1 MRYIFI
7 AMKSSKRKTLLQPF
21 LLSAKN
27 RFFPKNKIPFRT
39 LGVLIFSLAVCL
51 VLYKVVVRV
60 VTYFHSQNELGIIL
74 SLKIFQMAWITMF
87 AMLVFSCMVSAVSTL
102 FLSQDNEIIFAAP
115 LAKSDIFFMRYVT
128 TSIYTSWM
136 MIVFSIPIFAAYGTV
151 FKASIL
157 YWPLMLGAIISTAAT
172 ATTFGM
178 GFTVV
183 LVNLFPAKRTK
194 DIILYLS
201 ICFGIFIYIIFR
213 LMRPEDLVNP
223 DKYGHFIDYLSSLAT
238 PASPY
243 IPAAWASNLLSY
255 YLMDREID
263 ILITALLVVTPLT
276 LFFLGEWAMERWFLS
291 GFTKSQESFG
301 GYRSFFSRG
310 KYKRSSLQWT
320 FLKESKLFL
329 RDSAE
334 WSQLFMI
341 AALVIVYLYNF
352 KVLPVERS
360 MFEEEY
366 VTNLISFLNI
376 GLTGFVVASLAARFV
391 YPSIGAEG
399 GSFYIIMS
407 SPLSTAKYILHKY
420 LFYVIPFTV
429 LALILLVV
437 SNRLLNVEGPMW
449 WISVITGLIITWT
462 VLAMALGF
470 GAIYADFKA
479 ENRAAALGGI
489 GAILFL
495 FTAIAFEMAIIFLG
509 GSPVYRV
516 MRGWLRNGVMSA
528 QDLLILS
535 GWILAS
541 VAISLFLALF
551 FIRTGIRK
559 LEASGS

>member
-1 MRYIFI
+1 
-7 AMKSSKRKTLLQPF
+7 MKASKRNTLLQPF

-27 RFFPKNKIPFRT
+27 RFFPRNKIPFRAI
-39 LGVLIFSLAVCL
+39 GVLLFSLTVCL
-51 VLYKVVVRV
+51 VLYRV
-60 VTYFHSQNELGIIL
+60 VFRVITYFHSQNELGIIL

-87 AMLVFSCMVSAVSTL
+87 ALLVFSCMVSAVSSL

-115 LAKSDIFFMRYVT
+115 VAESDIFFMRYIT

-151 FKASIL
+151 FKAGFL
-157 YWPLMLGAIISTAAT
+157 YWPLMLGTILSTTAI

-178 GFTVV
+178 GLTVV

-201 ICFGIFIYIIFR
+201 VCFGIFIYLIFR

-223 DKYGHFIDYLSSLAT
+223 DKYGHFIDYLSSLSA
-238 PASPY
+238 PAAPY

-255 YLMDREID
+255 YLLERQID
-263 ILITALLVVTPLT
+263 FLVTALLVMTPIA
-276 LFFLGEWAMERWFLS
+276 LFILGEWAMERWFLS
-291 GFTKSQESFG
+291 GYTKSQESFG
-301 GYRSFFSRG
+301 GYRMFFSRG
-310 KYKRSSLQWT
+310 KYRRSSLQWT

-366 VTNLISFLNI
+366 ITNLISFLNI

-407 SPLSTAKYILHKY
+407 SPLSTARYILNKY
-420 LFYVIPFTV
+420 LFYVVPFTG

-437 SNRLLNVEGPMW
+437 SNRLLNIEGPMW

-516 MRGWLRNGVMSA
+516 MRGWLRNGTMPA
-528 QDLLILS
+528 GDLLTLM

-541 VAISLFLALF
+541 IAISLFLALF

-559 LEASGS
+559 LEASST

>member
-1 MRYIFI
+1 M
-7 AMKSSKRKTLLQPF
+7 QPF
-21 LLSAKN
+21 FFSAKN
-27 RFFPKNKIPFRT
+27 RFFPKNRLPPWT
-39 LGVLIFSLAVCL
+39 VGVLVFSLAVCL
-51 VLYKVVVRV
+51 VLYKVVVKV
-60 VTYFHSQNELGIIL
+60 VTYFHSQNELGILL

-87 AMLVFSCMVSAVSTL
+87 AMLIFSCMVSAVSTL

-115 LAKSDIFFMRYVT
+115 VPTSDIFFMRYVT

-151 FKASIL
+151 FQASIF
-157 YWPLMLGAIISTAAT
+157 YWPLMLGTIIATAAI

-183 LVNLFPAKRTK
+183 LVNLFPARRTK

-223 DKYGHFIDYLSSLAT
+223 DKYGHFIDYLSALST
-238 PASPY
+238 PAAPY
-243 IPAAWASNLLSY
+243 IPAAWASNLLSS
-255 YLMDREID
+255 YLLDREID
-263 ILITALLVVTPLT
+263 FLVAALLCITPIA

-301 GYRSFFSRG
+301 GYRKFFTHT
-310 KYKRSSLQWT
+310 KYNRSALQWI
-320 FLKESKLFL
+320 FRKEAKLFL

-341 AALVIVYLYNF
+341 GALVIVYLYNF
-352 KVLPVERS
+352 KVLPVQRS

-407 SPLSTAKYILHKY
+407 SPLSTARYMLHKY
-420 LFYVIPFTV
+420 LFYLVPFTG

-437 SNRLLNVEGPMW
+437 SNSLINIEGPMW
-449 WISVITGLIITWT
+449 WISIFTGLIITWT

-509 GSPVYRV
+509 GAPVFRV
-516 MRGWLRNGVMSA
+516 MKSWLRTGIMPVN
-528 QDLLILS
+528 DLLTLVA
-535 GWILAS
+535 WILVS
-541 VAISLFLALF
+541 IAISLFLALF
-551 FIRTGIRK
+551 FIKRGINK
-559 LEASGS
+559 LEASST

>member
-1 MRYIFI
+1 MLF
-7 AMKSSKRKTLLQPF
+7 SKRTTLLQPF
-21 LLSAKN
+21 LFSAKN
-27 RFFPKNKIPFRT
+27 RFFPKNRLPLRT
-39 LGVLIFSLAVCL
+39 VGVLVFSLAVCII
-51 VLYKVVVRV
+51 LYIIGVKVI
-60 VTYFHSQNELGIIL
+60 TYFHSQNELGILL

-87 AMLVFSCMVSAVSTL
+87 AMLIFSCMVSAVSTL

-115 LAKSDIFFMRYVT
+115 VPTADIFFMRYVT

-136 MIVFSIPIFAAYGTV
+136 MVVFSIPIFAAYGTV
-151 FKASIL
+151 FQAGIL
-157 YWPLMLGAIISTAAT
+157 YWPLMLGTIIATAAI

-178 GFTVV
+178 ALTVV
-183 LVNLFPAKRTK
+183 LVNLFPARRTK

-201 ICFGIFIYIIFR
+201 ICFGIFIYLIFR

-238 PASPY
+238 PAAPY

-263 ILITALLVVTPLT
+263 LLVTALLCITPIA
-276 LFFLGEWAMERWFLS
+276 LFCLGEWAMDRWFLS

-301 GYRSFFSRG
+301 GYRKFFTRG
-310 KYKRSSLQWT
+310 RYNRSAWKWI
-320 FLKESKLFL
+320 FRKEAKLFL

-341 AALVIVYLYNF
+341 GALVIVYLYNF

-360 MFEEEY
+360 AFQEEY
-366 VTNLISFLNI
+366 ITNLIAFLNI

-399 GSFYIIMS
+399 GSFYIIMN
-407 SPLSTAKYILHKY
+407 SPLSTSRYILNKY
-420 LFYVIPFTV
+420 LFYVVPFTA

-437 SNRLLNVEGPMW
+437 SNHLINVEGPMW

-495 FTAIAFEMAIIFLG
+495 FTAISFEIAIIFLG
-509 GSPVYRV
+509 GGPVFRA
-516 MRGWLRNGVMSA
+516 MRNWLRKGIMEVD
-528 QDLLILS
+528 DLLTLIL
-535 GWILAS
+535 WILVS

-551 FIRTGIRK
+551 FVKKGINK
-559 LEASGS
+559 LEASSS

>member
-1 MRYIFI
+1 MQHSNSSNRMR
-7 AMKSSKRKTLLQPF
+7 LLLPF
-21 LLSAKN
+21 FCSARN
-27 RFFPKNKIPFRT
+27 RFFPRKKLPLRT
-39 LGVLIFSLAVCL
+39 VGVLVFSLAVC
-51 VLYKVVVRV
+51 VALYIFGVRV

-74 SLKIFQMAWITMF
+74 SLKIFQMAWITIF
-87 AMLVFSCMVSAVSTL
+87 AMLIFSCMVSAVSTL

-115 LAKSDIFFMRYVT
+115 VATPDIFFMRYLT

-151 FKASIL
+151 FAAGIL
-157 YWPLMLGAIISTAAT
+157 YWPLMLGTIITTAGIAT
-172 ATTFGM
+172 SFGM
-178 GFTVV
+178 GLTVI
-183 LVNLFPAKRTK
+183 LVNLFPARRTK

-201 ICFGIFIYIIFR
+201 VCFGIFIYLIFR

-223 DKYGHFIDYLSSLAT
+223 DKYGHFVDYLSSIAT
-238 PASPY
+238 PAAPY

-255 YLMDREID
+255 YLMDREVD
-263 ILITALLVVTPLT
+263 FLVLALLCVTPVV
-276 LFFLGEWAMERWFLS
+276 LFFLDEWAMERWFLT

-301 GYRSFFSRG
+301 GYRKFFSRG
-310 KYKRSSLQWT
+310 RYRRNALQWI
-320 FLKESKLFL
+320 FRKEAKLFL

-341 AALVIVYLYNF
+341 AALVVVYLYNF

-360 MFEEEY
+360 IFEEEY

-376 GLTGFVVASLAARFV
+376 GLTGFVIASLAARFV

-399 GSFYIIMS
+399 GSFYLIIS
-407 SPLSTAKYILHKY
+407 SPLTTTRYILYKY
-420 LFYVIPFTV
+420 VFYVVPFTG
-429 LALILLVV
+429 LALILLVI
-437 SNRLLNVEGPMW
+437 SNRLLNIEGPMW
-449 WISVITGLIITWT
+449 WISVTTGLLITWT

-509 GSPVYRV
+509 GSPVYKV
-516 MRGWLRNGVMSA
+516 MRGWLRHGIMPFN
-528 QDLLILS
+528 DLLILI

-541 VAISLFLALF
+541 VSLSLFLSFF
-551 FIRTGIRK
+551 FIRKGIKK
-559 LEASGS
+559 LETSSG

>member
-1 MRYIFI
+1 M
-7 AMKSSKRKTLLQPF
+7 QPF
-21 LLSAKN
+21 FFSAKN
-27 RFFPKNKIPFRT
+27 RFFPKNRIPFRT
-39 LGVLIFSLAVCL
+39 AGVLIFSFAVCL
-51 VLYKVVVRV
+51 VLYKVGVKVI
-60 VTYFHSQNELGIIL
+60 TYFHSQNELGILL

-87 AMLVFSCMVSAVSTL
+87 AMLIFSCMVSAVSTL
-102 FLSQDNEIIFAAP
+102 FLSQDNEIVFASP
-115 LAKSDIFFMRYVT
+115 VPTPDIFFMRYVT

-136 MIVFSIPIFAAYGTV
+136 MVVFSIPIFAAYGTV
-151 FKASIL
+151 FQAGLL
-157 YWPLMLGAIISTAAT
+157 YWPLMLGTIIATAAI

-183 LVNLFPAKRTK
+183 LVNLFPARRTK

-238 PASPY
+238 PAAPY
-243 IPAAWASNLLSY
+243 LPAAWASNLLSY
-255 YLMDREID
+255 YLLDREID
-263 ILITALLVVTPLT
+263 FLVAALLCITPIA

-301 GYRSFFSRG
+301 GYRKFFTFG
-310 KYKRSSLQWT
+310 KYNSSTLQWI
-320 FLKESKLFL
+320 FRKEAKLFL

-352 KVLPVERS
+352 KALPVERS
-360 MFEEEY
+360 MFQEEY

-407 SPLSTAKYILHKY
+407 SPLSTSRYILHKY
-420 LFYVIPFTV
+420 LFYVVPFTG

-437 SNRLLNVEGPMW
+437 SNRLINIEGPMW
-449 WISVITGLIITWT
+449 YISIITGLIITWT

-509 GSPVYRV
+509 GAPVFRV
-516 MRGWLRNGVMSA
+516 MKSWLRKGVMPVD
-528 QDLLILS
+528 DLLTLIV
-535 GWILAS
+535 WILVSLAL
-541 VAISLFLALF
+541 SLFLSIF
-551 FIRTGIRK
+551 FIKKGINK
-559 LEASGS
+559 LEASSS

>member
-1 MRYIFI
+1 
-7 AMKSSKRKTLLQPF
+7 MKTSNRKTLLLPF

-27 RFFPKNKIPFRT
+27 RYFPKNKIPFRA
-39 LGVLIFSLAVCL
+39 LGVLAFSLILFL
-51 VLYKVVVRV
+51 VLYHIGVRV
-60 VTYFHSQNELGIIL
+60 ITYFHSQSELGIIL

-115 LAKSDIFFMRYVT
+115 VAESDIFFMRYVT
-128 TSIYTSWM
+128 TTLYTSWM
-136 MIVFSIPIFAAYGTV
+136 MVVFSIPVFAAYGTV
-151 FKASIL
+151 FNAGFL
-157 YWPLMLGAIISTAAT
+157 YWPLMLGTIIATTAI

-201 ICFGIFIYIIFR
+201 ICFGIFIYLIFR

-238 PASPY
+238 PAAPY

-263 ILITALLVVTPLT
+263 FLLTALLIITPIS
-276 LFFLGEWAMERWFLS
+276 LFLLGEWAMERWFLS

-301 GYRSFFSRG
+301 GYRTFFSRV
-310 KYKRSSLQWT
+310 KYRRSSLQWT

-341 AALVIVYLYNF
+341 AALVVVYLYNF

-366 VTNLISFLNI
+366 ITNLISFLNI

-399 GSFYIIMS
+399 GSFYIIMA
-407 SPLSTAKYILHKY
+407 SPLSTARYILHKY
-420 LFYVIPFTV
+420 LFYVVPFTV

-437 SNRLLNVEGPMW
+437 SNRLLNIEGPMW

-470 GAIYADFKA
+470 GAIYADFKV

-489 GAILFL
+489 GAVLFL
-495 FTAIAFEMAIIFLG
+495 FTAITFEMAIIFLG

-516 MRGWLRNGVMSA
+516 MRGWLRNGVMPAS
-528 QDLLILS
+528 DLLTLL

-541 VAISLFLALF
+541 IAISLFLALF
-551 FIRTGIRK
+551 FIRTGIKK
-559 LEASGS
+559 LEASST

>member
-1 MRYIFI
+1 MPE
-7 AMKSSKRKTLLQPF
+7 KRKILLQPF
-21 LLSAKN
+21 LFSAKN
-27 RFFPKNKIPFRT
+27 KFFPKNRVPLRT
-39 LGVLIFSLAVCL
+39 FGLLFFSSGVCL
-51 VLYKVVVRV
+51 VLYTIVVRV

-115 LAKSDIFFMRYVT
+115 VANSEIFFMRYFT
-128 TSIYTSWM
+128 TTIYTAWM
-136 MIVFSIPIFAAYGTV
+136 MVVFSIPIFAAYGTV
-151 FKASIL
+151 FKAGIL
-157 YWPLMLGAIISTAAT
+157 YWPLMLVTIFTTTTI

-178 GFTVV
+178 SLTVL

-201 ICFGIFIYIIFR
+201 ICFGIFIYLIFR

-238 PASPY
+238 PAAPY
-243 IPAAWASNLLSY
+243 IPAAWASNLLSS
-255 YLMDREID
+255 YLLDREID
-263 ILITALLVVTPLT
+263 LLLGALLIATPIA
-276 LFFLGEWAMERWFLS
+276 LFILGEWAMDRWFLS

-301 GYRSFFSRG
+301 GYRRFFSRG
-310 KYKRSSLQWT
+310 KYRSSSLMWI
-320 FLKESKLFL
+320 FRKETKIFL

-341 AALVIVYLYNF
+341 GALIVVYLYNF
-352 KVLPVERS
+352 RVLPVERS
-360 MFEEEY
+360 MFAEEY
-366 VTNLISFLNI
+366 ITNLISFLNI

-399 GSFYIIMS
+399 GSFYIILS
-407 SPLSTAKYILHKY
+407 SPLSVGRFIFDKY
-420 LFYVIPFTV
+420 LFYLTPFTG

-437 SNRLLNVEGPMW
+437 SNHLLNIEGPMW
-449 WISVITGLIITWT
+449 WISVVIGLIITWT

-479 ENRAAALGGI
+479 ENRAAALGGL

-495 FTAIAFEMAIIFLG
+495 FTAIAFEMAVIFLG
-509 GSPVYRV
+509 GLPVYRV
-516 MRGWLRNGVMSA
+516 MRSWLRHGTLPTY
-528 QDLLILS
+528 DLLTLI
-535 GWILAS
+535 GWVAAS
-541 VAISLFLALF
+541 VAVSVLLALF
-551 FIRTGIRK
+551 LIGTGIKK
-559 LEASGS
+559 LETSGS

>member
-1 MRYIFI
+1 MLP
-7 AMKSSKRKTLLQPF
+7 SKRTTLLQPF
-21 LLSAKN
+21 FFSAKN
-27 RFFPKNKIPFRT
+27 RFFPKNKLPLPAI
-39 LGVLIFSLAVCL
+39 GVLVFSLAVCM
-51 VLYKVVVRV
+51 VLYKIVVKV
-60 VTYFHSQNELGIIL
+60 VTYFHSQNELGILL
-74 SLKIFQMAWITMF
+74 SLKIFQMGWITMF
-87 AMLVFSCMVSAVSTL
+87 AMLIFSCMVSAVSTL
-102 FLSQDNEIIFAAP
+102 FLSQDNEIVFAAP
-115 LAKSDIFFMRYVT
+115 VPTADIFFMRYVT

-136 MIVFSIPIFAAYGTV
+136 MVIFSIPIFAAYGTV
-151 FKASIL
+151 FQAGLL
-157 YWPLMLGAIISTAAT
+157 YWPLMLGTIIATAAI

-183 LVNLFPAKRTK
+183 LVNLFPARRTK

-238 PASPY
+238 PAAPY
-243 IPAAWASNLLSY
+243 LPAAWASNLLSY
-255 YLMDREID
+255 YLLDREID
-263 ILITALLVVTPLT
+263 FLVAALLCITPIA

-301 GYRSFFSRG
+301 GYRKFFTFG
-310 KYKRSSLQWT
+310 KYNSSTLQWI
-320 FLKESKLFL
+320 FRKEAKLFL

-352 KVLPVERS
+352 KALPVERS
-360 MFEEEY
+360 MFQEEY

-407 SPLSTAKYILHKY
+407 SPLSTSRYILYKY
-420 LFYVIPFTV
+420 LFYVVPFTG

-437 SNRLLNVEGPMW
+437 SNRLINIEGPMW
-449 WISVITGLIITWT
+449 YISIITGLIITWT

-509 GSPVYRV
+509 GAPVFRV
-516 MRGWLRNGVMSA
+516 MKSWLRKGVMPID
-528 QDLLILS
+528 DLLTLIV
-535 GWILAS
+535 WILVSLAL
-541 VAISLFLALF
+541 SLFLSIF
-551 FIRTGIRK
+551 FIKKGINK
-559 LEASGS
+559 LEASSS

>member
-1 MRYIFI
+1 
-7 AMKSSKRKTLLQPF
+7 MKTSNRKTLLLPF

-27 RFFPKNKIPFRT
+27 RYFPKNKLPFRA
-39 LGVLIFSLAVCL
+39 LGVLAFSLILCL
-51 VLYKVVVRV
+51 VLYHIGVRV
-60 VTYFHSQNELGIIL
+60 ITYFHSQSELGIIL

-115 LAKSDIFFMRYVT
+115 VAESDIFFMRYVT
-128 TSIYTSWM
+128 TTLYTSWM
-136 MIVFSIPIFAAYGTV
+136 MVVFSIPVFAAYGTV
-151 FKASIL
+151 FNAGFL
-157 YWPLMLGAIISTAAT
+157 YWPLMLGTIIATTAIAT
-172 ATTFGM
+172 AFGM

-201 ICFGIFIYIIFR
+201 ICFGIFIYLIFR

-238 PASPY
+238 PAAPY

-263 ILITALLVVTPLT
+263 FLLTALLIITPIS
-276 LFFLGEWAMERWFLS
+276 LFLLGEWAMERWFLS

-301 GYRSFFSRG
+301 GYRTFFSRV
-310 KYKRSSLQWT
+310 KYRRSSLQWT

-341 AALVIVYLYNF
+341 AALVVVYLYNF
-352 KVLPVERS
+352 KVLPLERS

-366 VTNLISFLNI
+366 ITNLISFLNI

-399 GSFYIIMS
+399 GSFYIIMA
-407 SPLSTAKYILHKY
+407 SPLSTARYILHKY
-420 LFYVIPFTV
+420 LFYVVPFTV

-437 SNRLLNVEGPMW
+437 SNRLLNIDGPMW

-470 GAIYADFKA
+470 GAIYADFKV

-489 GAILFL
+489 GAVLFL
-495 FTAIAFEMAIIFLG
+495 FTAITFEMAIIFLG

-516 MRGWLRNGVMSA
+516 MRGWLRNGVMPAS
-528 QDLLILS
+528 DLLTLL

-541 VAISLFLALF
+541 IAISLFLALF
-551 FIRTGIRK
+551 FIRTGIKK
-559 LEASGS
+559 LEASST

>member
-1 MRYIFI
+1 MLP
-7 AMKSSKRKTLLQPF
+7 SKRTTLLQPF
-21 LLSAKN
+21 FYSARN
-27 RFFPKNKIPFRT
+27 RFFPKDKLPLTTI
-39 LGVLIFSLAVCL
+39 GVLIFSLTVCM
-51 VLYKVVVRV
+51 VLYKIVVKV
-60 VTYFHSQNELGIIL
+60 VTYFHSQNELGILL
-74 SLKIFQMAWITMF
+74 SLKIFQMGWITMF
-87 AMLVFSCMVSAVSTL
+87 AMLIFSCMVSAVSTL
-102 FLSQDNEIIFAAP
+102 FLSQDNEIVFASPVPTA
-115 LAKSDIFFMRYVT
+115 DIFFMRYVT

-136 MIVFSIPIFAAYGTV
+136 MVIFSIPIFAAYGTV
-151 FKASIL
+151 FQAGLL
-157 YWPLMLGAIISTAAT
+157 YWPLMLGTIIATAAI

-183 LVNLFPAKRTK
+183 LVNLFPARRTK

-238 PASPY
+238 PAAPY
-243 IPAAWASNLLSY
+243 LPAAWASNLLSY
-255 YLMDREID
+255 YLLDREID
-263 ILITALLVVTPLT
+263 FLVAALLCITPIA

-301 GYRSFFSRG
+301 GYRKFFTFG
-310 KYKRSSLQWT
+310 KYNSSTLQWI
-320 FLKESKLFL
+320 FRKEAKLFL

-352 KVLPVERS
+352 KALPVERS
-360 MFEEEY
+360 MFQEEY

-407 SPLSTAKYILHKY
+407 SPLSTSRYILHKY
-420 LFYVIPFTV
+420 LFYVVPFTG

-437 SNRLLNVEGPMW
+437 SNRLINIEGPMW
-449 WISVITGLIITWT
+449 YISIITGLIITWT

-509 GSPVYRV
+509 GAPVFRV
-516 MRGWLRNGVMSA
+516 MKSWLRKGVMPA
-528 QDLLILS
+528 DDLLTLIV
-535 GWILAS
+535 WILVSLAL
-541 VAISLFLALF
+541 SLFLSIF
-551 FIRTGIRK
+551 FIKKGINK
-559 LEASGS
+559 LEASSS

>member
-1 MRYIFI
+1 M
-7 AMKSSKRKTLLQPF
+7 AMTPSKRKTLLQPF

-27 RFFPKNKIPFRT
+27 KFFPRRKIPFRA
-39 LGVLIFSLAVCL
+39 LGVLFFSLTVCL
-51 VLYKVVVRV
+51 VLYMIVVKV

-115 LAKSDIFFMRYVT
+115 VAESDIFFMRFLT
-128 TSIYTSWM
+128 TSAYTSWM
-136 MIVFSIPIFAAYGTV
+136 MVVFSIPIFAAYGTV
-151 FKASIL
+151 FKAGFL
-157 YWPLMLGAIISTAAT
+157 YWPLMLGTILATTAIAS
-172 ATTFGM
+172 TFGM
-178 GFTVV
+178 GVTVL

-201 ICFGIFIYIIFR
+201 VCFGIFIYLIFR

-238 PASPY
+238 PAAPY
-243 IPAAWASNLLSY
+243 IPAAWAANLLSY
-255 YLMDREID
+255 YLLDRKID
-263 ILITALLVVTPLT
+263 LLVTALLVMTPVS

-291 GFTKSQESFG
+291 GYTKSQESFG
-301 GYRSFFSRG
+301 GYRMFFSRG
-310 KYKRSSLQWT
+310 KYRRSSLQWT

-341 AALVIVYLYNF
+341 AALVVVYLYNF

-399 GSFYIIMS
+399 GAFYIIMS
-407 SPLSTAKYILHKY
+407 SPLSAARYILHKY
-420 LFYVIPFTV
+420 LFYVVPFTG

-437 SNRLLNVEGPMW
+437 SNRLLKIEGPMW
-449 WISVITGLIITWT
+449 WISLITGLIITWT

-516 MRGWLRNGVMSA
+516 MRGWLRSGTMPA
-528 QDLLILS
+528 GDLLTLA
-535 GWILAS
+535 GWIIAS
-541 VAISLFLALF
+541 IGISLFLALF

-559 LEASGS
+559 LETSGT

>member
-1 MRYIFI
+1 MKIAFI
-7 AMKSSKRKTLLQPF
+7 AMKTSNRKTLLLPF
-21 LLSAKN
+21 LLSAKI
-27 RFFPKNKIPFRT
+27 RYFPKNKIPFRA
-39 LGVLIFSLAVCL
+39 LGVLAFSLILCL
-51 VLYKVVVRV
+51 ALYHIGVRV
-60 VTYFHSQNELGIIL
+60 ITYFHSQSELGIIL

-115 LAKSDIFFMRYVT
+115 VAESDIFFMRYVT
-128 TSIYTSWM
+128 TTLYTSWM
-136 MIVFSIPIFAAYGTV
+136 MVVFSIPVFAAYGTV
-151 FKASIL
+151 FNAGFL
-157 YWPLMLGAIISTAAT
+157 YWPLMLGTIIATTAI

-201 ICFGIFIYIIFR
+201 ICFGIFIYLIFR

-238 PASPY
+238 LAAPY

-263 ILITALLVVTPLT
+263 FLLTALLIITPIS
-276 LFFLGEWAMERWFLS
+276 LFLLGEWAMERWFLS

-301 GYRSFFSRG
+301 GYRTFFSRV
-310 KYKRSSLQWT
+310 KYRRSSLQWT

-341 AALVIVYLYNF
+341 AALVVVYLYNF

-366 VTNLISFLNI
+366 ITNLISFLNI

-399 GSFYIIMS
+399 GSFYIIMA
-407 SPLSTAKYILHKY
+407 SPLSTARYILHKY
-420 LFYVIPFTV
+420 LFYVVPFTV

-437 SNRLLNVEGPMW
+437 SNRLLNIEGPMW

-489 GAILFL
+489 GAVLFL
-495 FTAIAFEMAIIFLG
+495 FTAITFEMAIIFLG

-516 MRGWLRNGVMSA
+516 MRGWFRNGVMPAS
-528 QDLLILS
+528 DLLTLL

-541 VAISLFLALF
+541 IAISLFLALF
-551 FIRTGIRK
+551 FIRTGIKK
-559 LEASGS
+559 LEASST

>member
-1 MRYIFI
+1 MQP
-7 AMKSSKRKTLLQPF
+7 SKRTTLLQPF
-21 LLSAKN
+21 FFSAKN
-27 RFFPKNKIPFRT
+27 RFFPKNRLPFRT
-39 LGVLIFSLAVCL
+39 VGVLIFSLAVCL
-51 VLYKVVVRV
+51 ILYIIGVKV
-60 VTYFHSQNELGIIL
+60 VTYFHSQNELGILL

-87 AMLVFSCMVSAVSTL
+87 AMLIFSCMVSAVSTL

-115 LAKSDIFFMRYVT
+115 VPTADIFFMRYMT

-136 MIVFSIPIFAAYGTV
+136 MVVFSIPIFAAYGTV
-151 FKASIL
+151 FQAGFL
-157 YWPLMLGAIISTAAT
+157 YWPLMLGTIIATAAI

-183 LVNLFPAKRTK
+183 LVNLFPARQTK

-201 ICFGIFIYIIFR
+201 ISFGIFIYLIFR

-238 PASPY
+238 PAAPY

-263 ILITALLVVTPLT
+263 FLVLALLCITPIA

-301 GYRSFFSRG
+301 GYRKFFTRG
-310 KYKRSSLQWT
+310 RYNRSAWKWI
-320 FLKESKLFL
+320 FRKEAKLFL

-360 MFEEEY
+360 VFEEEY
-366 VTNLISFLNI
+366 VTNLIAFLNI

-407 SPLSTAKYILHKY
+407 SPLSTARYIMNKY
-420 LFYVIPFTV
+420 LFYVVPFTA

-437 SNRLLNVEGPMW
+437 SNHLINIEGPMW
-449 WISVITGLIITWT
+449 WISIVTGLIITWT

-495 FTAIAFEMAIIFLG
+495 FTAITFEMAIIFLG
-509 GSPVYRV
+509 SGPVFRV
-516 MRGWLRNGVMSA
+516 IKNWLRKGIMGVD
-528 QDLLILS
+528 DLLTLIV
-535 GWILAS
+535 WIFVS
-541 VAISLFLALF
+541 VTISLFLAIF
-551 FIRTGIRK
+551 FVKKGINK
-559 LEASGS
+559 LEASSS

>member
-1 MRYIFI
+1 
-7 AMKSSKRKTLLQPF
+7 MKYFSEMMSSKGRTLLQPF
-21 LLSAKN
+21 LFTTKN
-27 RFFPKNKIPFRT
+27 RFFPKNKVPFRT
-39 LGVLIFSLAVCL
+39 LGILVFSLTVCL
-51 VLYKVVVRV
+51 VLYQLIVKV

-115 LAKSDIFFMRYVT
+115 VTNSEIFFMRYVT

-136 MIVFSIPIFAAYGTV
+136 MVVFSIPIFAGYGAV
-151 FKASIL
+151 FEAGIM
-157 YWPLMLGAIISTAAT
+157 YWPLMLLAILTTAAV

-178 GFTVV
+178 GLTVL

-213 LMRPEDLVNP
+213 LLRPEDLVNP

-238 PASPY
+238 PAAPY
-243 IPAAWASNLLSY
+243 IPAAWASNMLSY
-255 YLMDREID
+255 YLLDREID
-263 ILITALLVVTPLT
+263 FLLAGLLIVTPIA
-276 LFFLGEWAMERWFLS
+276 LFFLGEWAMESWFLS
-291 GFTKSQESFG
+291 GVTKSQESFG
-301 GYRSFFSRG
+301 GYRRFFSRV
-310 KYKRSSLQWT
+310 KYRCSSMQWI
-320 FLKESKLFL
+320 FRKEAKLFL

-341 AALVIVYLYNF
+341 AALIVVYLYNF
-352 KVLPVERS
+352 KVLPVDRS
-360 MFEEEY
+360 MFAEEY
-366 VTNLISFLNI
+366 VINLISFLNI

-399 GSFYIIMS
+399 GSFYIIIS
-407 SPLSTAKYILHKY
+407 SPLSAGRYILHKY
-420 LFYVIPFTV
+420 LFYVLPFTA
-429 LALILLVV
+429 LALILLAV
-437 SNRLLNVEGPMW
+437 SNRLLNIEGPMW
-449 WISVITGLIITWT
+449 WISIVTGLVITWT

-479 ENRAAALGGI
+479 ENRAAALGGM

-516 MRGWLRNGVMSA
+516 MRGWLRNDVMPTN
-528 QDLLILS
+528 DLLTLVGWALS
-535 GWILAS
+535 SIAL
-541 VAISLFLALF
+541 SLFLALF
-551 FIRTGIRK
+551 FVRTGIKK
-559 LEASGS
+559 LETSGL

>member
-1 MRYIFI
+1 M
-7 AMKSSKRKTLLQPF
+7 SSKGRTLLQPF
-21 LLSAKN
+21 LFTTKN
-27 RFFPKNKIPFRT
+27 RFFPKNKVPFRT
-39 LGVLIFSLAVCL
+39 LGILIFSLTVCL
-51 VLYKVVVRV
+51 VLYQLIVKV

-115 LAKSDIFFMRYVT
+115 VTNSEIFFMRYVT

-136 MIVFSIPIFAAYGTV
+136 MVVFSIPIFAGYGAV
-151 FKASIL
+151 FEAGIM
-157 YWPLMLGAIISTAAT
+157 YWPLMLLAILTTAAV

-178 GFTVV
+178 GLTVL

-213 LMRPEDLVNP
+213 LLRPEDLVNP

-238 PASPY
+238 PAAPY
-243 IPAAWASNLLSY
+243 IPAAWASNMLSY
-255 YLMDREID
+255 YLLDREID
-263 ILITALLVVTPLT
+263 FLLAGLLIVTPIA
-276 LFFLGEWAMERWFLS
+276 LFFLGEWAMESWFLS
-291 GFTKSQESFG
+291 GVTKSQESFG
-301 GYRSFFSRG
+301 GYRRFFSRV
-310 KYKRSSLQWT
+310 KYRCSSMQWI
-320 FLKESKLFL
+320 FRKEAKLFL

-341 AALVIVYLYNF
+341 AALIVVYLYNF
-352 KVLPVERS
+352 KVLPVDRS
-360 MFEEEY
+360 MFAEEY
-366 VTNLISFLNI
+366 VINLISFLNI

-407 SPLSTAKYILHKY
+407 SPLSAGRYILHKY
-420 LFYVIPFTV
+420 LFYVLPFTA
-429 LALILLVV
+429 LALILLAV
-437 SNRLLNVEGPMW
+437 SNRLLNIEGPMW
-449 WISVITGLIITWT
+449 WISIVTGLVITWT

-479 ENRAAALGGI
+479 ENRAAALGGM

-516 MRGWLRNGVMSA
+516 MRGWLRNDVMPTN
-528 QDLLILS
+528 DLLTLVGWALS
-535 GWILAS
+535 SIAL
-541 VAISLFLALF
+541 SLFLALF
-551 FIRTGIRK
+551 FVRTGIKK
-559 LEASGS
+559 LETSGL

>member
-1 MRYIFI
+1 MMPSLRT
-7 AMKSSKRKTLLQPF
+7 TLLQPF

-27 RFFPKNKIPFRT
+27 KFFPKDKIPFRT
-39 LGVLIFSLAVCL
+39 LGVLVFSVAVCL
-51 VLYKVVVRV
+51 VLYKIGVRV
-60 VTYFHSQNELGIIL
+60 ITYFHSQNELGILL

-87 AMLVFSCMVSAVSTL
+87 AMLIFSCMVSAVSTL

-115 LAKSDIFFMRYVT
+115 VAKSDIFFMRYIT

-151 FKASIL
+151 FEAGFL
-157 YWPLMLGAIISTAAT
+157 YWPIMLGTIITTAAI

-178 GFTVV
+178 GFTVL

-201 ICFGIFIYIIFR
+201 ICFGIFIYLIFR

-238 PASPY
+238 PAAPY

-263 ILITALLVVTPLT
+263 FLVASLLIITPIS

-291 GFTKSQESFG
+291 GYTKSQESFG
-301 GYRSFFSRG
+301 GYRRFFSRG
-310 KYKRSSLQWT
+310 KYRRSSLQWI

-360 MFEEEY
+360 LFEEEY

-407 SPLSTAKYILHKY
+407 SPLSTARYILHKY
-420 LFYVIPFTV
+420 LFYVVPFTG
-429 LALILLVV
+429 LALVLLVV
-437 SNRLLNVEGPMW
+437 SNSLLNIEGPMW

-509 GSPVYRV
+509 GAPVYRV
-516 MRGWLRNGVMSA
+516 MRSWLRNGVMPPN
-528 QDLLILS
+528 DLLTLIA
-535 GWILAS
+535 WILFS
-541 VAISLFLALF
+541 LAISLFLSMF

-559 LEASGS
+559 LEASST